1 MNGSFKGK
9 VAVVTG
15 ATSGLGQV
23 IARQLAAAGAKVVVA
38 GSREGGEAFATEI
51 GGLYVRGDIA
61 KREDCK
67 ALIDAALEK
76 YGTVHILVNNA
87 GFQHVAS
94 VEEFPEDVWDRMQAV
109 MLTAPF
115 LLTKYSWPAMKA
127 QNWGRIVNIGSM
139 HSLVASPFKSA
150 YTAAKHGVVGFTKSA
165 ALEGGPHGI
174 TVNAICPAY
183 IATPLVDNQIAA
195 QSRTRGV
202 PESEVVEKVLLEPA
216 AIKRLITSEEVA
228 DFVMFL
234 CGPSG
239 SAFTGAALSMDL
251 GWTAR

>member
-1 MNGSFKGK
+1 MNHDLRGK

-23 IARQLAAAGAKVVVA
+23 VARKLAAEGARVVVA
-38 GSREGGEAFATEI
+38 GSREGGEAFAEEI
-51 GGLYVRGDIA
+51 GGLYVRGDMG

-67 ALIDAALEK
+67 ALIDEALAT

-87 GFQHVAS
+87 GFQHIS
-94 VEEFPEDVWDRMQAV
+94 PVEDFPEDTWDQMQAV

-127 QNWGRIVNIGSM
+127 QGWGRIVNIGSI

-150 YTAAKHGVVGFTKSA
+150 YTAAKHGLVGFTKSV
-165 ALEGGPHGI
+165 ALEGGAFGI
-174 TVNAICPAY
+174 TANTICPAY
-183 IATPLVDNQIAA
+183 IGTPLVDKQIAA
-195 QSRTRGV
+195 QAATRGI
-202 PESEVVEKVLLEPA
+202 PESDVVEKVLLEPA

-228 DFVMFL
+228 DFVLFL

>member
-1 MNGSFKGK
+1 MNFDLQDK

-38 GSREGGEAFATEI
+38 GSREGGEAFADEI
-51 GGLYVRGDIA
+51 RGLYVRGDMA

-67 ALIDAALEK
+67 ALIDATLAK
-76 YGTVHILVNNA
+76 YGKVHILVNNA

-94 VEEFPEDVWDRMQAV
+94 VEEFPEDVWERMQAV

-127 QNWGRIVNIGSM
+127 QGWGRIVNIGSM

-165 ALEGGPHGI
+165 ALEGGACGI

-183 IATPLVDNQIAA
+183 IATPLVDKQIAA
-195 QSRTRGV
+195 QARTRGV
-202 PESEVVEKVLLEPA
+202 AESEVVEKVLLEPA
-216 AIKRLITSEEVA
+216 AIKRLITPEEVA
-228 DFVMFL
+228 DFVLFL

>member
-1 MNGSFKGK
+1 MDYGLKDK

-38 GSREGGEAFATEI
+38 GSREGGEAFAEEI
-51 GGLYVRGDIA
+51 GGLYVRGDMG

-67 ALIDAALEK
+67 TLIDAALEK

-94 VEEFPEDVWDRMQAV
+94 VEEFPEDTWDRMQAV

-115 LLTKYSWPAMKA
+115 LLTKYSWPAMKT
-127 QNWGRIVNIGSM
+127 QGWGRIVNIGSM

-150 YTAAKHGVVGFTKSA
+150 YTAAKHGLVGFTKSA
-165 ALEGGPHGI
+165 ALEGGACGI

-228 DFVMFL
+228 DFVLFL

>member
-1 MNGSFKGK
+1 MDYGLKGK
-9 VAVVTG
+9 VAIVTG

-23 IARQLAAAGAKVVVA
+23 VARKLAAEGMKVVVA
-38 GSREGGEAFATEI
+38 GSREGGEAFAEEI
-51 GGLYVRGDIA
+51 GGLYMRGDMG

-67 ALIDAALEK
+67 ALVDAALERF
-76 YGTVHILVNNA
+76 GTVHVLVNNA
-87 GFQHVAS
+87 GFQHIAS

-150 YTAAKHGVVGFTKSA
+150 YTAAKHGLVGFAKAA
-165 ALEGGPHGI
+165 ALEGGTHGI
-174 TVNAICPAY
+174 TVNTLCPAY
-183 IATPLVDNQIAA
+183 IGTPLVDNQIAA
-195 QSRTRGV
+195 QAVTRGV

-216 AIKRLITSEEVA
+216 AIKRLITTEEVA
-228 DFVMFL
+228 DFILFL